1 ADTVTFTPLR
11 AEAFGLAGNVELTG
25 RSVSSA
31 ARWSGRAEIAP
42 FSPREL
48 LRRLGQPEPQSSDP
62 TALGRATI
70 ATRFAVDVA
79 GEQAR
84 FSELTLDLDGSR
96 ITGEL
101 AITGFEMPKYS
112 FDLAIDRLD
121 ADRYLPSPADEAE
134 EGEKTA
140 GDIELPTDSPLVLDG
155 RIRVGAL
162 RLANLD
168 FADVA
173 TRITLGGG
181 DAKLES
187 ARAKLY
193 GGEFEGSF

>member
-1 ADTVTFTPLR
+1 AFQTFMPDGVAPDALGTLAVDGAFELDAGADTVTFTPLR

-84 FSELTLDLDGSR
+84 
-96 ITGEL
+96 
-101 AITGFEMPKYS
+101 
-112 FDLAIDRLD
+112 
-121 ADRYLPSPADEAE
+121 
-134 EGEKTA
+134 
-140 GDIELPTDSPLVLDG
+140 
-155 RIRVGAL
+155 
-162 RLANLD
+162 
-168 FADVA
+168 
-173 TRITLGGG
+173 
-181 DAKLES
+181 
-187 ARAKLY
+187 
-193 GGEFEGSF
+193 